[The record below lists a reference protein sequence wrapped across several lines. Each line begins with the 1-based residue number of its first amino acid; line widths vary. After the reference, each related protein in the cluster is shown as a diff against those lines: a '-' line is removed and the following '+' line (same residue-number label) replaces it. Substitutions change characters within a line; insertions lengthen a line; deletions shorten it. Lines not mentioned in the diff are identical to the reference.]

1 MMRLVGD
8 GDSLETTWNHRPASD
23 FLPEDEL
30 GRKDGV
36 CWVGWWE
43 GTSAEPQERAGSA
56 PCVPRVQM
64 TQL

>member
-30 GRKDGV
+30 GRMV
-36 CWVGWWE
+36 
-43 GTSAEPQERAGSA
+43 SAGSVGGRERVPNHRNGLEA
-56 PCVPRVQM
+56 PRACHECR
-64 TQL
+64 